1 MSHLQKKNKGNQKS
15 ETSKRWIE
23 NSLLKLMETE
33 AFHEITIQEIAGH
46 AGLSRR
52 TFYRN
57 FNSKEEIIIGR
68 FERIWAEYESMIK
81 LEEDLSMPNI
91 TKVFFTIMT
100 KYLDFLLIIN
110 HHHLLPVLGT
120 KADELLPPV
129 FYKLKGSQMSFSE
142 ETISYALLF
151 GTGGLM
157 KILINWLSEE
167 KRKTPEEMADLM
179 KRIIMIVNYPVGKNK
194 QITEGK

>member
-1 MSHLQKKNKGNQKS
+1 MQQKNKGNQKS
-15 ETSKRWIE
+15 DTSKRWLE

-33 AFHEITIQEIAGH
+33 AFHEITIQEIADH

-57 FNSKEEIIIGR
+57 FNSKEEIVIGR

-81 LEEDLSMPNI
+81 SEEDLSMPNI
-91 TKVFFTIMT
+91 TRIFFTIMT
-100 KYLDFLLIIN
+100 KYLDFLMIVN
-110 HHHLLPVLGT
+110 RHHLLPVLGT

-129 FYKLKGSQMSFSE
+129 FHKLKGNQMYFSE

-151 GTGGLM
+151 STGGLM
-157 KILINWLSEE
+157 KILTNWLNEE

-179 KRIIMIVNYPVGKNK
+179 KKIITIINYPAGK
-194 QITEGK
+194 E